1 MTLTLGGKGRK
12 FRKIERLVPN
22 VQFGACDLSAWSW
35 GAPCSWQAP
44 AQSSVAAGDRK
55 ANLLTSKCAH
65 AEQTCCSRPPITTAA
80 SPASSVQAKAPL
92 HPTCSPN
99 TPERSTCPN
108 SDSRHNRLPPTDPP
122 PASSPATQASSK
134 ALFHPQ
140 QLTKRRFRAYLVV
153 SNSL

>member
-80 SPASSVQAKAPL
+80 SQQALFRQRHPCTPHAAP
-92 HPTCSPN
+92 T
-99 TPERSTCPN
+99 
-108 SDSRHNRLPPTDPP
+108 RLSAP
-122 PASSPATQASSK
+122 PALILTVDTTACR
-134 ALFHPQ
+134 PQ
-140 QLTKRRFRAYLVV
+140 TLRQPPLLQPRLLAKLC
-153 SNSL
+153 SIPNN